1 MHQKPKSRIKE
12 SPPMTKKAKHM
23 KTQVL
28 VIGGGA
34 TGTGIAR
41 DLALRGVRCIVAE
54 RRDLNAGAS
63 GANHGLLH
71 SGARYVSGDMTSAAE
86 CRREAEL
93 LKQTAPQ
100 CIEETGGLFV
110 AVQGDD
116 EKYVADFPG
125 LCANAGIPVTALE
138 PEQALEMEPAL
149 SRDIIAAYQV
159 SDATIDP
166 FRLSMEN
173 MAQAQRAGSLLLRN
187 TEVVAFRKKGRRIH
201 EVILRGRFSG
211 EETVVEARE
220 VISATGA
227 WAGQVAALA
236 GAAVEMVY
244 AKGSLLILDTRISR
258 RVINR
263 LRPSSN
269 ADILVPGGTV
279 SILGTTSEQVD
290 DLTDI
295 RPTLAEVDTIIA
307 EAKAMLPVLS
317 TSRWLRAYAGV
328 RPLVGSGKSGDS
340 RKLSR
345 GFFLLDHLADGLDN
359 FITITGGKL
368 TTFRLMAEKTSDLVG
383 KRLGVTAA
391 CRTRAEPLP
400 ADPACQWTEPGLAPK
415 IWLEHKHPRDMLL
428 CECEMVPKS
437 VIDDIVAAMETVGDR
452 ADLRAIGLRSRLGKG
467 TCQGVFCGVRA
478 LAHLYNR
485 GIYTEDQGLTD
496 LRKFLKGRWKGIR
509 PILWGTQQAQ
519 EELQEAL
526 HCGFFSLEL

>member
-1 MHQKPKSRIKE
+1 MTAKTKRIQT
-12 SPPMTKKAKHM
+12 P
-23 KTQVL
+23 VL

-54 RRDLNAGAS
+54 RRDINAGAS

-93 LKQTAPQ
+93 LKTIAPQ

-116 EKYVADFPG
+116 EKYVADFPE
-125 LCANAGIPVTALE
+125 LCADAGIPVAALE
-138 PEQALEMEPAL
+138 PDQALEMEPNL
-149 SRDIIAAYQV
+149 SRTVIAAYRV

-166 FRLSMEN
+166 FRLSLEN
-173 MAQAQRAGSLLLRN
+173 MAQAQAAGSELLRN
-187 TEVVAFRKKGRRIH
+187 TEVVAFRKRGRRIH
-201 EVILRGRFSG
+201 EAVLRGRFSG
-211 EETVVEARE
+211 EETVVEVRQ

-236 GAAVEMVY
+236 GAAVDMVY

-258 RVINR
+258 QVINR

-290 DLTDI
+290 DLSDI
-295 RPTLAEVDTIIA
+295 RPSLAEVDAIIA
-307 EAKAMLPVLS
+307 EAEAMLPVLS

-328 RPLVGSGKSGDS
+328 RPLVGSGKNGDS

-345 GFFLLDHLADGLDN
+345 GFFLLDHAADGLDN

-368 TTFRLMAEKTSDLVG
+368 TTFRLMAEKTSDLVCE
-383 KRLGVTAA
+383 RLGVDAA
-391 CRTRAEPLP
+391 CRTRTEPLP
-400 ADPACQWTEPGLAPK
+400 ADPACQWTEPGRAPK
-415 IWLEHKHPRDMLL
+415 AWLEKKTPRDMLL
-428 CECEMVPKS
+428 CECEMVSKS
-437 VIDDIVAAMETVGDR
+437 TIDSIVAALKSAGDR

-485 GIYTEDQGLTD
+485 GIYTGDEGLDD

-509 PILWGTQQAQ
+509 PILWGTPLAQ

>member
-1 MHQKPKSRIKE
+1 MADK
-12 SPPMTKKAKHM
+12 TKRM
-23 KTQVL
+23 QTPVL

-41 DLALRGVRCIVAE
+41 DLALRGVTCIVAE
-54 RRDLNAGAS
+54 RRDVNAGAS

-71 SGARYVSGDMTSAAE
+71 SGARYVSGDMASASE
-86 CRREAEL
+86 CRREAQL
-93 LKQTAPQ
+93 LKKTAPQ

-125 LCANAGIPVTALE
+125 LCADAGIPVAAIE
-138 PEQALEMEPAL
+138 PEQALDMEPNL
-149 SRDIIAAYQV
+149 SRKLIAAYRV

-166 FRLSMEN
+166 FRLSLEN
-173 MAQAQRAGSLLLRN
+173 MAQAQAAGSVFLRN
-187 TEVVAFRKKGRRIH
+187 TEVVAFRKKGRRIQ
-201 EVILRGRFSG
+201 EVVLRGRFSG
-211 EETVVEARE
+211 EERIVEAGQ

-227 WAGQVAALA
+227 WAGRVAALA

-258 RVINR
+258 QVVNR

-279 SILGTTSEQVD
+279 SILGTTSEQVA
-290 DLTDI
+290 DLSDI
-295 RPTLAEVDTIIA
+295 RPTLAEVDVIIN
-307 EAKAMLPVLS
+307 EATAMLPVLA

-328 RPLVGSGKSGDS
+328 RPLVGSGKTGDS
-340 RKLSR
+340 RKISR

-368 TTFRLMAEKTSDLVG
+368 TTFRMMAEKTSDLVCE
-383 KRLGVTAA
+383 RLGVSAA

-415 IWLEHKHPRDMLL
+415 VWLEKKSSRDMLL

-437 VIDDIVAAMETVGDR
+437 AIDSIVTALEAVGDR
-452 ADLRAIGLRSRLGKG
+452 ADLRAIGLRSRVGKG
-467 TCQGVFCGVRA
+467 TCQGVFCGVRV

-485 GIYTEDQGLTD
+485 GLYTGDEGLAD

-509 PILWGTQQAQ
+509 PILWGTPLAQ

>member
-1 MHQKPKSRIKE
+1 MAE
-12 SPPMTKKAKHM
+12 KAKRM
-23 KTQVL
+23 QTQVL

-41 DLALRGVRCIVAE
+41 DLALRGVSCIVAE

-71 SGARYVSGDMTSAAE
+71 SGARYVSGDMASAAE

-93 LKQTAPQ
+93 LKKIAPQ

-116 EKYVADFPG
+116 EKYAADFPG
-125 LCANAGIPVTALE
+125 LCAQAGIPVTAIE
-138 PEQALEMEPAL
+138 PVQALEMESRL
-149 SRDIIAAYQV
+149 SPKVIAAYRV

-166 FRLSMEN
+166 FRLSLEN
-173 MAQAQRAGSLLLRN
+173 MAQAQDSGSVLLRN
-187 TEVVAFRKKGRRIH
+187 TEVVEFRKKGRRIH
-201 EVILRGRFSG
+201 AAVLRGRFSG
-211 EETVVEARE
+211 EETVVEAE
-220 VISATGA
+220 QVISATGA

-244 AKGSLLILDTRISR
+244 AKGSLLILDTRISHQ
-258 RVINR
+258 VINR

-279 SILGTTSEQVD
+279 SILGTTSEQVA
-290 DLTDI
+290 DLSDI
-295 RPTLAEVDTIIA
+295 RPTLAEVDAIIS
-307 EAKAMLPVLS
+307 EATAMLPVLA

-328 RPLVGSGKSGDS
+328 RPLVSSGKSGDS
-340 RKLSR
+340 RKISR
-345 GFFLLDHLADGLDN
+345 GFFLLDHREDGLDN

-368 TTFRLMAEKTSDLVG
+368 TTFRMMAEKTSDLVCE
-383 KRLGVTAA
+383 RLGVGTA
-391 CRTRAEPLP
+391 CRTRSEPLP
-400 ADPACQWTEPGLAPK
+400 ANPACQWTEPGLAPK
-415 IWLEHKHPRDMLL
+415 IWMETPPPRDMLL
-428 CECEMVPKS
+428 CECEMVPKGAVDS
-437 VIDDIVAAMETVGDR
+437 IIAAVEAAGDR
-452 ADLRAIGLRSRLGKG
+452 VDLRAIGLRSRLGKG

-485 GIYTEDQGLTD
+485 GIYTDAEGLAD
-496 LRKFLKGRWKGIR
+496 LQKFLKGRWKGIR
-509 PILWGTQQAQ
+509 PILWGTQLAQ